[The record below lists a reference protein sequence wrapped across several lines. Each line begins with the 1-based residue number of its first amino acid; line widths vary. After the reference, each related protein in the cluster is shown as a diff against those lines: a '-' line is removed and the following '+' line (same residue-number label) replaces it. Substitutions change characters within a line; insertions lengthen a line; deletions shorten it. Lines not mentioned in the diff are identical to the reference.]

1 MREAVFTVRPRP
13 NGTLIAEC
21 SVLNLAV
28 SATDRDALREE
39 ARQALINAIGPAHVG
54 YRLRL
59 QKP

>member
-1 MREAVFTVRPRP
+1 MSPRP
-13 NGTLIAEC
+13 NGTLMAEC

-39 ARQALINAIGPAHVG
+39 AREALINAIGPAHVG